1 MTQSERL
8 GLDPQYIA
16 RERREDTGPET
27 SAGTVMDAGRREF
40 FASHIEIAVFRERAQ
55 EIDGAVDFR
64 SLRRCRIARRF
75 VSPSLP
81 RLEQETHHHA
91 SQDTPQLRG
100 LTKSTSVQWPEHRC
114 HDSGGCTP
122 PGRRDSS

>member
-40 FASHIEIAVFRERAQ
+40 FPTLRLRFFASEP
-55 EIDGAVDFR
+55 
-64 SLRRCRIARRF
+64 RR
-75 VSPSLP
+75 
-81 RLEQETHHHA
+81 
-91 SQDTPQLRG
+91 
-100 LTKSTSVQWPEHRC
+100 
-114 HDSGGCTP
+114 
-122 PGRRDSS
+122 